1 MQFCLPELLG
11 CRKVAFENKES
22 RTEAAWK
29 IFDEIFY
36 VMIFMHTP
44 YFQLGTPATI
54 MLAYSFMQGSNG
66 CVLV

>member
-1 MQFCLPELLG
+1 M
-11 CRKVAFENKES
+11 AFENKES

-44 YFQLGTPATI
+44 YFQLGSPATI
-54 MLAYSFMQGSNG
+54 MLPYSFMQGSNG